1 MKQLRIINLIKN
13 DLIFPDSET
22 LRKFYRD
29 LGFIGKNL
37 RLGTIGYAKLIIED
51 LMDILLYL

>member
-13 DLIFPDSET
+13 DLIFPDSDT
-22 LRKFYRD
+22 LRKFNRD

-51 LMDILLYL
+51 LTKMLLYL